1 MAKKSFLEAISSLS
15 EPGSESKGGSFL
27 QQFSQP
33 KKESGR
39 ALTIDD
45 LTRQNDSSRQKL
57 SEAGYDDPTREVK
70 PSMLERIFGPLDA
83 LGTGVRG
90 LVYNAV
96 SDENV
101 DVWGEMG
108 KALKGEDRVEGAD
121 IIEELGVDNKWG
133 KMLGGFAV
141 DMLLDPLTYLTLGYG
156 AAAKAGGKGVLTA
169 AAKYGDDAIDIAK
182 FATDI
187 GKNADEAADVLRVL
201 KSNGLVDDAGRFL
214 KGAIS
219 DLTREQSQRV
229 MTDLYKQF
237 GKGGVKF
244 AGIGLGGEDAMS
256 KLGYAVKGADVGGK
270 ATGLRAIPG
279 AKTVEQVFGMGGIP
293 SEYADLT
300 REGNEVLNT
309 VVKAMRSNVGR
320 ELKVNQRIAERFGRE
335 LTEAIPDETARTW
348 ASVAI
353 GRQFGDDAPKLADLV
368 DNARNLYG
376 TDEFAGALDAV
387 AEFRSGLLG
396 RAKDNITTTLR
407 KTAGLSDEQVES
419 ALRGIDLYD
428 SNLQRLYAGQKERGL
443 LSLGVFGDDATGYL
457 PGVSTPEMTDAARDV
472 AGKLGANVDTL
483 RDQTKETLPFLKRGR
498 NVEATQRKDFLTLED
513 RLLGRPR
520 GLDAV
525 PTPSVSRAD
534 NVAMSVDDIPG
545 STMYHGSPMGE
556 IKQLDV
562 FASKPL
568 TPEGPGAF
576 LTQDPSIAAEYAL
589 GRTAKRGSNIA
600 DGAVSKFKISDTARV
615 LDQDSPLPADAL
627 ESLRLAFDDIAEEFD
642 EGDTFLTAF
651 KKIKGWSADERV
663 PAWEVQDR
671 LLSALSDD
679 YDVLT
684 HLEGKIRGIPHRVT
698 QVINDDVLTPLGRA
712 MDEVASPLN
721 VSINDVLKP
730 KPASGNGLKTELDLS
745 KLGTTA
751 QSKQGGRIILKDF
764 ENELAQT
771 LGNNEVATK
780 MAKSLEGFF
789 TDDDATKNVLR
800 TFDKVTN
807 WWKRQATVM
816 RFPAFSNRNFMSNK
830 VLMAQ
835 NGGLSVAGEAKSVE
849 VLTKMAKY
857 NAGKLDDV
865 ARKAFEQEIDEYV
878 RHGVLTSFEE
888 LAEQV
893 GKSTPTKVTKALG
906 TVNEF
911 VENQGRISA
920 YHTFLKK
927 GMGAQAAGEMVNKTL
942 FDYSDEVLSVF
953 ERNVIK
959 RLTPFYKWCVPS
971 DSEILT
977 REGFKLYND
986 LRVGDDVLTY
996 SLELD
1001 SMEWQPVQEIAT
1013 FDVDEDIHVFSNKRV
1028 KLRYTDG
1035 HRWVTQRRNSTVRHT
1050 YGTYR
1055 YGGEIRVKTAEQI
1068 NTDDLLLI
1076 TSEYHGRASVLTPD
1090 QARLLGWLV
1099 TDGYHRWR
1107 GKHLECVLYQSPK
1120 KVCFDEVV
1128 AVAGGRPRKP
1138 HPITGVVCIPILR
1151 ELVNELKPHF
1161 ASKDDLPAIVGG
1173 LSREAAEAMYDAMLK
1188 AEGSVVRRGTNR
1200 EHTAFTQKPGPVLD
1214 SFLMLCALT
1223 GRSVSVRERNGI
1235 STVIVRKRRVL
1246 SVAAGKQERERYT
1259 GIVWCPVTP
1268 NGTWVMRQDG
1278 SVVITGNTKNNLS
1291 NQTRILLESPGK
1303 STWLGHIMESG
1314 GAAADIDTSN
1324 MPEWLRELN
1333 PIQTPLMFRGNPVMI
1348 STEGLFPQNDLELI
1362 GKVVTGEMNANDALS
1377 FLNPLLRTPLEII
1390 MNKDVYYDEDLQSY
1404 EGEKKRAPGYVEEF
1418 GDIANAVPGLREAWG
1433 LMTNA
1438 LGIQERTGK
1447 DGEDYYWMDARANKV
1462 LKDALPWM
1470 NQVAKYVGGADPGKT
1485 VLDRWSATGVKSIKY
1500 DTEQFEQNKAY
1511 EDRDALMEALA
1522 LMRDESTA
1530 KPGLTLQDL
1539 FGGR

>member
-1 MAKKSFLEAISSLS
+1 MVTLSSIFD
-15 EPGSESKGGSFL
+15 KDGGR
-27 QQFSQP
+27 
-33 KKESGR
+33 ESGLSFPMPQ
-39 ALTIDD
+39 APSNSIDD
-45 LTRQNDSSRQKL
+45 LLRQNESSRQKL

-70 PSMLERIFGPLDA
+70 PSVLERIFGPLDA

-121 IIEELGVDNKWG
+121 ILEELGVDNKWG

-141 DMLLDPLTYLTLGYG
+141 DMLLDPLTYITLGYG

-169 AAKYGDDAIDIAK
+169 AAKYGDDVIDVAK
-182 FATDI
+182 FAGDI

-201 KSNGLVDDAGRFL
+201 KSSGLVDDAGRFV
-214 KGAIS
+214 KGAIPS
-219 DLTREQSQRV
+219 LTREQSQRV

-244 AGIGLGGEDAMS
+244 AGIPLGGEDLMS
-256 KLGYAVKGADVGGK
+256 KLGYAIKGADVGDK
-270 ATGLRAIPG
+270 ATGLRALPG
-279 AKTVEQVFGMGGIP
+279 AKTIEQIFGMGGIP
-293 SEYADLT
+293 AEYADLT

-387 AEFRSGLLG
+387 AEFRTGLLG
-396 RAKDNITTTLR
+396 RAKENIVTTLR
-407 KTAGLSDEQVES
+407 KTAGLTDEQVES
-419 ALRGIDLYD
+419 ALKGIDLYD
-428 SNLQRLYAGQKERGL
+428 TRLQELYAAQKERGL
-443 LSLGVFGDDATGYL
+443 LSLGVFGDDAGGYL
-457 PGVSTPEMTDAARDV
+457 PGVSTPEMTSAAQDV

-483 RDQTKETLPFLKRGR
+483 RDQTNETLPFLKRGR
-498 NVEATQRKDFLTLED
+498 NVEATKRKEYLTPVD
-513 RLLGRPR
+513 RLLGATRD
-520 GLDAV
+520 GDVLDA
-525 PTPSVSRAD
+525 
-534 NVAMSVDDIPG
+534 
-545 STMYHGSPMGE
+545 
-556 IKQLDV
+556 
-562 FASKPL
+562 
-568 TPEGPGAF
+568 
-576 LTQDPSIAAEYAL
+576 
-589 GRTAKRGSNIA
+589 
-600 DGAVSKFKISDTARV
+600 
-615 LDQDSPLPADAL
+615 
-627 ESLRLAFDDIAEEFD
+627 
-642 EGDTFLTAF
+642 
-651 KKIKGWSADERV
+651 
-663 PAWEVQDR
+663 
-671 LLSALSDD
+671 
-679 YDVLT
+679 
-684 HLEGKIRGIPHRVT
+684 GI
-698 QVINDDVLTPLGRA
+698 
-712 MDEVASPLN
+712 
-721 VSINDVLKP
+721 
-730 KPASGNGLKTELDLS
+730 KTELDLS
-745 KLGTTA
+745 KLGITA

-771 LGNNEVATK
+771 LGNNEVATR

-789 TDDDATKNVLR
+789 TDDEATKSVLKAIDR
-800 TFDKVTN
+800 VTN

-816 RFPAFSNRNFMSNK
+816 RFPAFSNRNFLSNK

-865 ARKAFEQEIDEYV
+865 ARKAFEREIDDYV

-888 LAEQV
+888 LSEQV
-893 GKSTPTKVTKALG
+893 GRSSSGKITKALG
-906 TVNEF
+906 DVNTL

-920 YHTFLKK
+920 YHTFLDK
-927 GMGAQAAGEMVNKTL
+927 GMGKQAAGEMVNKTL

-953 ERNVIK
+953 ERNFIK
-959 RLTPFYKWCVPS
+959 RITPFYKWCVPS

-1377 FLNPLLRTPLEII
+1377 FLSPLLRTPLEII
-1390 MNKDVYYDEDLQSY
+1390 MNKDVYYDEDLQAY
-1404 EGEKKRAPGYVEEF
+1404 EGEKKRAPGYIEEF
-1418 GDIANAVPGLREAWG
+1418 GDIANAVPGLREVWG

-1447 DGEDYYWMDARANKV
+1447 DGEDYYWMDARAVKV
-1462 LKDALPWM
+1462 MKDALPWM
-1470 NQVAKYVGGADPGKT
+1470 NQVAKYVGGQDPDKT
-1485 VLDRWSATGVKSIKY
+1485 VLDRWSATGVKPIKY

-1511 EDRDALMEALA
+1511 EDRDALMDALA
-1522 LMRDESTA
+1522 LMRDEQTA
-1530 KPGLTLQDL
+1530 KPGLTLKDL
-1539 FGGR
+1539 FGGQ